1 LSPHCCPDAG
11 VNTRDANRNTRLN
24 PLAAE
29 LPEAVDVLIGLLA
42 LLGFAGSIIN
52 GMLYKIV
59 PFLT

>member
-1 LSPHCCPDAG
+1 
-11 VNTRDANRNTRLN
+11 
-24 PLAAE
+24 
-29 LPEAVDVLIGLLA
+29 LLA